1 MAGPL
6 RGPFLFVEIAYL
18 CLMVSYDPGF
28 FRPIHPKP
36 SAAFT
41 KLMKA
46 LHAAYVSNSLY
57 ATHLEGQIARIREE
71 EADKVNAHYM
81 LSTYKGELYAI
92 VPVVYYTK
100 YPTLAYLPS
109 PVPKKYKSLY
119 FICNYS
125 KNGYS
130 KKTLHQTFLFA
141 DAEVYEEAF
150 AQAQNAF
157 QYLTQMAA
165 AKEEEYTLIPADAI
179 TAFFCI
185 YESMALDVPEPIRH
199 AEYATL
205 ELTKARI
212 EEIIDWMERR

>member
-18 CLMVSYDPGF
+18 CLMARYNPGF

-46 LHAAYVSNSLY
+46 LHAAYVANSLY
-57 ATHLEGQIARIREE
+57 ANHLEGQIARIREE

-81 LSTYKGELYAI
+81 LSTYGGELYAI

-100 YPTLAYLPS
+100 YPTLAFSPS

-125 KNGYS
+125 KIGYS
-130 KKTLHQTFLFA
+130 KNSLQQTFLFA
-141 DAEVYEEAF
+141 DAEVYAEAF

-157 QYLTQMAA
+157 QHMTQMAA
-165 AKEEEYTLIPADAI
+165 AKKEEYTLIPADAI

-205 ELTKARI
+205 ELSKASI